1 MRHFIC
7 VGRVTSFAILAGCSA
22 GAIDGGADVAGSSSG
37 SSGSASA
44 NSGNPSSGSVQPGQG
59 GTGGASAN
67 GGWSANA
74 GGAPAMMP
82 APAVAGGPGCGL
94 AAAAFCDNF
103 ETPSPGGRAGDLD
116 ETKWSIARVAQYVA
130 PPGFANAW
138 PPSVYQGCGTTT
150 DNVFPDKDHTFCLDS
165 NGNRLLGQTFND
177 SGQFGYFSMRPR
189 QPFDFAGRTG
199 TVALDVDLRTPTP
212 TGHGYWIEF
221 MVTDQPVPGPY
232 QGSPGTDALPRNGFA
247 IQFDFPGCFNP
258 GFEAPG
264 DQYTETNVINL
275 IVFKNYAVSRTYT
288 GGDLKDLKC
297 IKGQDGVM
305 SHVELKVSQDTI
317 EVWASDAGKPDTF
330 RRIAMREGVALPF
343 TRGYVQVEH
352 VHYNAPKGGLPAYKT
367 YHFDNIGFDGP
378 VLPTPRAYEVADS
391 LTMGGQNTVSTGYV
405 PAPNPP
411 TAAPKIF
418 TLDGVDLTGAA
429 SASLDLNLWG
439 FVPTTNVQFRVNGGA
454 PHKIDHP
461 YPDTDQRWRTHSLPV
476 PLSELHQ
483 GSNTLEFITSQG
495 NLVLA
500 NIGLTVEL

>member
-1 MRHFIC
+1 M
-7 VGRVTSFAILAGCSA
+7 GCSA
-22 GAIDGGADVAGSSSG
+22 GSISGGEEGSGNDMSGTSTGTGSVSSGTQGATSGGA
-37 SSGSASA
+37 GSATQPSHGGSA
-44 NSGNPSSGSVQPGQG
+44 
-59 GTGGASAN
+59 GASAAMGA
-67 GGWSANA
+67 GGSANN
-74 GGAPAMMP
+74 MMP
-82 APAVAGGPGCGL
+82 ANVVSGDPGCGL
-94 AAAAFCDNF
+94 TAAAFCDNF
-103 ETPSPGGRAGDLD
+103 EKPSPGGRAGDLD

-130 PPGFANAW
+130 PPTFLDAW
-138 PPSVYQGCGTTT
+138 PASVFQGCGATT
-150 DNVFPDKDHTFCLDS
+150 DNVVPDKDHTFCVDS
-165 NGNRLLGQTFND
+165 NGNRILGQTFND

-189 QPFDFAGRTG
+189 QPFDFAGRSG
-199 TVALDVDLRTPTP
+199 TIALDVDLRTPTP

-305 SHVELKVSQDTI
+305 SHVELKVSEDAI
-317 EVWASDAGKPDTF
+317 EVWSSDAGKPDTF

-343 TRGYVQVEH
+343 TRGYVHIEH
-352 VHYNAPKGGLPAYKT
+352 VHYNAPKGGLTAYKT

-378 VLPTPRAYEVADS
+378 VLPTPRSYEVADS
-391 LTMGGQNTVSTGYV
+391 LIIGDKNTTSTGYL
-405 PAPNPP
+405 P
-411 TAAPKIF
+411 TANGAPKVF
-418 TLDGVDLTGAA
+418 TLENVDLTGAS

-439 FVPTTNVQFRVNGGA
+439 FVPSTNLSFRVNGGA
-454 PHKIDHP
+454 THKIDHP
-461 YPDTDQRWRTHSLPV
+461 YPDTDQRWRTHSVPV
-476 PLSELHQ
+476 PLSELRQ
-483 GSNTLEFITSQG
+483 GNNTLEFVTTQT

-500 NIGLTVEL
+500 NIGITVEL

>member
-1 MRHFIC
+1 MRQFDLCGVIA
-7 VGRVTSFAILAGCSA
+7 VFSTFVGCSA
-22 GAIDGGADVAGSSSG
+22 GAIEGGTDHPIEASPGGGTTSKGGGPSYGSGGGATASG
-37 SSGSASA
+37 
-44 NSGNPSSGSVQPGQG
+44 
-59 GTGGASAN
+59 
-67 GGWSANA
+67 A
-74 GGAPAMMP
+74 GGSTSGAGGGNAAMMMP
-82 APAVAGGPGCGL
+82 ANVVSGDPGCGL
-94 AAAAFCDNF
+94 GAAAFC
-103 ETPSPGGRAGDLD
+103 ETFDTAHPGGRGGDLD
-116 ETKWSIARVAQYVA
+116 ETKWSVARVAQYVS

-138 PPSVYQGCGTTT
+138 PPAVYQGCGANTP
-150 DNVFPDKDHTFCLDS
+150 NVFPDQDHTICVDP

-177 SGQFGYFSMRPR
+177 SGQFGYFAMRPR

-199 TVALDVDLRTPTP
+199 TIALDVDLRTPTP

-221 MVTDQPVPGPY
+221 MMTDQPVPGPY
-232 QGSPGTDALPRNGFA
+232 QGSPGTMALPRNGIA

-288 GGDLKDLKC
+288 GGDLKDKKC
-297 IKGQDGVM
+297 IKGQDGVLN
-305 SHVELKVSQDTI
+305 HVELRVSQDQI

-330 RRIAMREGVALPF
+330 RRVAMRDGLALSF

-352 VHYNAPKGGLPAYKT
+352 VHYNAHKGGLTAYKT

-378 VLPTPRAYEVADS
+378 VLPVPRGYEVVDS
-391 LTMGGQNTVSTGYV
+391 LTTGGENTISTGYV

-411 TAAPKIF
+411 TASPRVF
-418 TLDGVDLTGAA
+418 TLEGVDLAGAS

-439 FVPTTNVQFRVNGGA
+439 FVPTTSVAYRFNGGA
-454 PHKIDHP
+454 THKIDHP
-461 YPDTDQRWRTHSLPV
+461 YPDSDQRWRTHSLLV
-476 PLSELHQ
+476 PMSDLHQ
-483 GSNTLEFITSQG
+483 GSNTLEFLTTQS